1 MYRIMTNE
9 EKLKRMSEYVEAL
22 ANYVCE
28 VMGAHELMR
37 IAVENCFSKE
47 ECLNYFIH
55 NEELYE
61 QVKKEFDERL
71 GR

>member
-1 MYRIMTNE
+1 M
-9 EKLKRMSEYVEAL
+9 K
-22 ANYVCE
+22 
-28 VMGAHELMR
+28 

-61 QVKKEFDERL
+61 QVKKEFDERK
-71 GR
+71 